1 MTTGKLKNVPTVPPH
16 VVIQEMVEVAQKHGY
31 QLQYG
36 VSLSYWID
44 TEQFVITVPKPDFEM
59 VPL

>member
-1 MTTGKLKNVPTVPPH
+1 MTTDKFKKIPTVPPH
-16 VVIQEMVEVAQKHGY
+16 VAIQEMVEVAQKHGY

-44 TEQFVITVPKPDFEM
+44 AEQFVITVPKPDFETDE
-59 VPL
+59 L